1 MTVLYSFLSIIST
14 LLIIITC
21 TLIDVI
27 LCKAPILQ
35 GLSLIGK
42 NNFDF
47 NIIFFAFALVF
58 FCTFVIIFLLSRKNG
73 KYFMS
78 SILASAI
85 SIAFFSVFI
94 SQFDI
99 VRNFYFASNEFSL
112 LVRGDFTK
120 IFIAN
125 FSISFLLIFIMII
138 YFFRRRKK

>member
-1 MTVLYSFLSIIST
+1 M
-14 LLIIITC
+14 
-21 TLIDVI
+21 I